1 MSQPETTALTELQE
15 MRQEMTIQSQRLME
29 LTDAVN
35 GMGANLQWIIE
46 NAQGIFQM
54 FQSPAFR
61 SMIPMMG
68 GMADGGNSAGP
79 QSPGA

>member
-15 MRQEMTIQSQRLME
+15 LTDRQDAVEKRLMT

-35 GMGANLQWIIE
+35 GMGANLEWIIE

-54 FQSPAFR
+54 FQSPAFK

-68 GMADGGNSAGP
+68 GMPDAGNGPADGH
-79 QSPGA
+79 

>member
-15 MRQEMTIQSQRLME
+15 MRQEMVTQSQRLME

-35 GMGANLQWIIE
+35 GMGENLQWIIE

-54 FQSPAFR
+54 FQSPAFK

-68 GMADGGNSAGP
+68 GMPNAGPGAADGH
-79 QSPGA
+79 